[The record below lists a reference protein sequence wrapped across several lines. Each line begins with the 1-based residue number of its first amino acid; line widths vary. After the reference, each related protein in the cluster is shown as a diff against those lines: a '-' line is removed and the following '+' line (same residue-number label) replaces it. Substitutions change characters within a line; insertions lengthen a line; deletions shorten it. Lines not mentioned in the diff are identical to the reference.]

1 MEDMASLF
9 GLRFKIAYFE
19 CFDRVGDVLALEVGH
34 RPCITYELALEVGH
48 RPSLIA
54 CGIVDANFFT
64 FAGAFRIASF
74 HARHTFFSLTM
85 VQYRLA

>member
-19 CFDRVGDVLALEVGH
+19 CFYRVID
-34 RPCITYELALEVGH
+34 ELALDVGH

-54 CGIVDANFFT
+54 CGIVDAIFFT
-64 FAGAFRIASF
+64 FEGAFRIASF